1 MQNKPGI
8 ISFTISFILFLS
20 LIYQKQIFTPF
31 VRLICSPSSE
41 CIGEGL
47 LTYGI
52 VVILIIIGFIVS
64 GWLAIVSLVEKKA
77 KGIYAIYTIL
87 SILLLLFA
95 LFFVGAVVL

>member
-1 MQNKPGI
+1 
-8 ISFTISFILFLS
+8 
-20 LIYQKQIFTPF
+20 
-31 VRLICSPSSE
+31 
-41 CIGEGL
+41 

>member
-1 MQNKPGI
+1 
-8 ISFTISFILFLS
+8 
-20 LIYQKQIFTPF
+20 
-31 VRLICSPSSE
+31 
-41 CIGEGL
+41 L